1 MQYSVGIYTCELG
14 DGVYLGIWQLK
25 DLKDAMSSEEVVD
38 SREVAKLML
47 AVAAEASDES
57 LASVATTGKPDR

>member
-1 MQYSVGIYTCELG
+1 MGG
-14 DGVYLGIWQLK
+14 NLGIWQLK
-25 DLKDAMSSEEVVD
+25 DLKDAMSSEEVAG

-57 LASVATTGKPDR
+57 LASLAATGNADK